1 MPAHQAQIARVLLLS
16 MIVGVL
22 ALGCGSSSGSGAPTS
37 AASLVAPGATPAPT
51 PTPSLSP
58 TPTIAPTPTPSPE
71 PSDTVIG
78 EVGRLVVPDQSYAIT
93 RPKGWKRI
101 RLDPQSLSDVATLFP
116 VDSDFGRIL
125 SSDLFQ
131 VAALGMKVMAF
142 DASTHVGLGAYPA
155 NLSVLAQPDMVF
167 NLKQLKSVEAAQL
180 GAITGISKVVAS
192 DRKLPAGDAVRF
204 TYQVTAPTAA
214 GGELAF
220 RGVQYI
226 LVGDRLTYIVSF
238 SCAKL
243 DSLCVDRAEKV
254 MRTLELLP

>member
-1 MPAHQAQIARVLLLS
+1 MPAHQAQVARVLLLS

-22 ALGCGSSSGSGAPTS
+22 ALGCGSSSGSAAPTS
-37 AASLVAPGATPAPT
+37 AATLVAAGATPAPT
-51 PTPSLSP
+51 PTPSPSP
-58 TPTIAPTPTPSPE
+58 KPTIAPTPTPSPE

-78 EVGRLVVPDQSYAIT
+78 ETGRLVVADQSYAIT
-93 RPKGWKRI
+93 LPKGWKRI
-101 RLDPQSLSDVATLFP
+101 RLDPKSLGAMSSLFP
-116 VDSDFGRIL
+116 ADSDFGRIL
-125 SSDLFQ
+125 SSNLVQ

-142 DASTHVGLGAYPA
+142 DASTHAGLGAYPA
-155 NLSVLAQPDMVF
+155 NLSVLAQPDMAF
-167 NLKQLKSVEAAQL
+167 NLKQLKAVEAAQL
-180 GAITGISKVVAS
+180 GTISGISKVVAS
-192 DRKLPAGDAVRF
+192 DRKLPAGPAARF
-204 TYQVTAPTAA
+204 TYQVTAPIAA

-226 LVGDRLTYIVSF
+226 LVGDKFTYIVSF